1 MFGLNEYGLAIGLG
15 VILFVLCV
23 VVIIAESL
31 WYSLFSFIDESEKP
45 KHSKIIT
52 KLALSMGYTER
63 EYISCFRFYD
73 SEQELKGGFWPF
85 MKHALI
91 LSLSPILILLAFK
104 LYAITLFLVS
114 ATALLF
120 LARFAFRAKKLMNKH
135 IADKDA
141 HKA

>member
-1 MFGLNEYGLAIGLG
+1 MFGLNEFGLAIGLG

-23 VVIIAESL
+23 AVIAIETL
-31 WYSLFSFIDESEKP
+31 WGILFSFIDESEKP

-63 EYISCFRFYD
+63 ECCTSFRFYD
-73 SEQELKGGFWPF
+73 SKKELQGGFWPF
-85 MKHALI
+85 MKHALA
-91 LSLSPILILLAFK
+91 LSLSPILILIAFK
-104 LYAITLFLVS
+104 LYAITLFLLS